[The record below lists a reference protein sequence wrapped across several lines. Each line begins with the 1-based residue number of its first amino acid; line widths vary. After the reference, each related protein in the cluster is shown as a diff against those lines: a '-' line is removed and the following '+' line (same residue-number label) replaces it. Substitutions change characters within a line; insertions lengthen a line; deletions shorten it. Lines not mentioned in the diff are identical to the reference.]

1 MATVKCLVA
10 ALVEGDEDVA
20 GETEEGTSQ
29 SSELC

>member
-10 ALVEGDEDVA
+10 ALVEEDEEVV
-20 GETEEGTSQ
+20 GETEEVTSQ